1 MIFSHKRVNIAF
13 KLKMHVKCIQ
23 IRTSTALMM
32 VKELK
37 FTNRQS
43 FIAFGQCFS
52 LLFMFFVL
60 FICLNKLCKPWNGTF
75 ALYWNFSFLWQTV
88 VEATARILYIT
99 PLSYTII
106 HCTRLWRRLEE
117 STWMMN
123 ISNNYVKKEYPDVMW
138 YASNPT
144 RDIKHNLLK
153 KYIYTLTCIYNIS
166 FNHSVSV
173 ISILLGNKVKL
184 EEKIRKKRNI

>member
-1 MIFSHKRVNIAF
+1 MIFSHKRVNSAF

-32 VKELK
+32 VKEFK

-60 FICLNKLCKPWNGTF
+60 FICLNKLCKLYVPWNGTF

-88 VEATARILYIT
+88 VEATARILHNSPFIHIHS
-99 PLSYTII
+99 LYT
-106 HCTRLWRRLEE
+106 TMAAARGEY
-117 STWMMN
+117 MN

-138 YASNPT
+138 YASNPK
-144 RDIKHNLLK
+144 RDIKHNL
-153 KYIYTLTCIYNIS
+153 
-166 FNHSVSV
+166 
-173 ISILLGNKVKL
+173 
-184 EEKIRKKRNI
+184 